1 MRGKVY
7 LVGAGPGDP
16 GLITRKGF
24 EAIQK
29 ADVIIYDRLAN
40 PILLDEAKE
49 GVELIYV
56 GKSGSHHTRTQMEI
70 NQLLVEKAQENKVVT
85 RLKGGDPF
93 IFGRGG
99 EEIEELVEAG
109 IPFEVVPGITSAIAV
124 PAYAGIPLTHRELTS
139 MVSFITGHEDPTK
152 EESALDW
159 AELAKAKGTLVFLM
173 GVGNLSNI
181 VANLTKFGRSPE
193 TPVALIQWGT
203 RPEQRTVTG
212 TLATIVEVVHK
223 AGIRPPAIMVVGD
236 VVQLREQMNWFE
248 KKPLFGKRVLVTRS
262 RDQASKL
269 SKQLLDLGA
278 EVLECPTIEIVP
290 PQDWQPLDEKIQQL
304 GDYDWVVFTSV
315 NGVEYFIQ
323 RLFDQDLDV
332 RSLVGAKLAA
342 IGSATADRLRNYG
355 LRVDFVPENYIAESL
370 IEGLT
375 ERADLTGQKILLPRA
390 QEAREILVTGLQDAG
405 AEVDEVAAY
414 QTVLGEGMVDLVELL
429 NEDQVQVATFT
440 SSSTARNL
448 AEMLEPTTF
457 GEMLKNVTVA
467 CIGPITAET
476 VDELGGRVDLIAKE
490 HTITGLVE
498 ALQNHFKNK

>member
-1 MRGKVY
+1 MRSKVY

-40 PILLDEAKE
+40 PILLNETKE

-56 GKSGSHHTRTQMEI
+56 GKSGSHHTLTQTEI
-70 NQLLVEKAQENKVVT
+70 NRLLVEKAQEEKVVT

-159 AELAKAKGTLVFLM
+159 EELAKAKGTLVFLM

-212 TLATIVEVVHK
+212 TLKTIVEVVQE
-223 AGIRPPAIMVVGD
+223 AGIRPPAITVVGD
-236 VVQLREQMNWFE
+236 VVQLRDQMNWFE

-269 SKQLLDLGA
+269 STQLLDLGA
-278 EVLECPTIEIVP
+278 EVLECPAIEIVP
-290 PQDWQPLDEKIQQL
+290 PKDWQPLDEKIQQL
-304 GDYDWVVFTSV
+304 SKYDWIIFTSV

-332 RSLVGAKLAA
+332 RALAGAKLAA
-342 IGSATADRLRNYG
+342 IGSATADRLRNFG
-355 LRVDFVPENYIAESL
+355 LRVDFVPKNYVAESL
-370 IEGLT
+370 IEGLA
-375 ERADLTGQKILLPRA
+375 EKADLTDRKILLPRA

-414 QTVLGEGMVDLVELL
+414 QTILGEGLVDLVTLL
-429 NEDQVQVATFT
+429 REDKIQVATFT
-440 SSSTARNL
+440 SSSTVRNL
-448 AEMLEPTTF
+448 AKMLEPASF
-457 GEMLKNVTVA
+457 SQMLKNVTIA
-467 CIGPITAET
+467 CIGPITAKT
-476 VDELGGRVDLIAKE
+476 VEELGGRVDLVAEE
-490 HTITGLVE
+490 HTISGLVE
-498 ALQNHFKNK
+498 TLQSCFNN